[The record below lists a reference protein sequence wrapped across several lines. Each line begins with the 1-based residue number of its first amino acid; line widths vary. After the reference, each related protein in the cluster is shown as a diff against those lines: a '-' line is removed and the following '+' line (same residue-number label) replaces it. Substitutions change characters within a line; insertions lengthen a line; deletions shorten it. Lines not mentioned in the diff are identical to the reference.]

1 MKTLIELL
9 PALPLAIVIATA
21 LLRITTAL
29 GLLLITFVGIGSLRR
44 PQVLPLPVHRD
55 LQRRMR

>member
-1 MKTLIELL
+1 MKTFIELL

-21 LLRITTAL
+21 ALRITTAL

-44 PQVLPLPVHRD
+44 PQLLPAPVKRD
-55 LQRRMR
+55 QRRRAQ